1 MGRAAD
7 ACINQTRRAISSV
20 RHLKSC
26 ATLHVSQV
34 EQAKQEVGLLL
45 ALPTLLL
52 RPETPGGGNAGRQ
65 DASGDDSGPGST
77 PPGAKVQAAS
87 QSFCAATRRRI
98 KLAEKMEMQELLQD
112 ALGEAEAATE
122 ARASARWGGDDSRG
136 APAVMLSQD
145 LAKRHENAIRLMEQ
159 HNSKRALAVL
169 AQEEAIPRDKRTRE
183 AMKAKVCL
191 PTPPE
196 LSQATRVEAAR
207 TVQEVPHQK
216 VVMREVRQ
224 AIDKLREKGP
234 RAP

>member
-1 MGRAAD
+1 MDAGQLAGEADDVLGPGMGEFLTEGDQIDAALLLLDEARQRRTVTPLLEQWLEKPREAARPGIPDDLLGRAAD

-26 ATLHVSQV
+26 ATLHESQV

-122 ARASARWGGDDSRG
+122 ARASAR
-136 APAVMLSQD
+136 
-145 LAKRHENAIRLMEQ
+145 
-159 HNSKRALAVL
+159 
-169 AQEEAIPRDKRTRE
+169 
-183 AMKAKVCL
+183 
-191 PTPPE
+191 
-196 LSQATRVEAAR
+196 
-207 TVQEVPHQK
+207 
-216 VVMREVRQ
+216 
-224 AIDKLREKGP
+224 
-234 RAP
+234 